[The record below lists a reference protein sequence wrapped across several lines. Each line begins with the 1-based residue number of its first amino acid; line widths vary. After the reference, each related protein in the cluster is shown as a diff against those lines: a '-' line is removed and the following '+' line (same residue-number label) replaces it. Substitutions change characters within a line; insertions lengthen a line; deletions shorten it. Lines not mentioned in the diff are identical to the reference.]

1 MSKSK
6 DIGNAGERN
15 HRQILSSVW
24 PDIKRKDDRYH
35 PTQDHDNTGPF
46 HVESK
51 KRATWNI
58 KDVVKAQI
66 DGTPHDQWIIAYEDR
81 NRTKRENPSIPVAIL
96 PLTELAIILQY
107 ARRGGY
113 NV

>member
-15 HRQILSSVW
+15 HRRILRPLW
-24 PDIKRKDDRYH
+24 PDIVRYPDRYH
-35 PTQDHDNTGPF
+35 PTRDHDNTGPF

-58 KDVVKAQI
+58 KDVVVSQARVQ
-66 DGTPHDQWIIAYEDR
+66 GPWIIAYEDR
-81 NRTKRENPSIPVAIL
+81 NRTKVGNPSIAVGIL
-96 PLTELAIILQY
+96 PLDQLAEILIY
-107 ARRGGY
+107 ARKGGY